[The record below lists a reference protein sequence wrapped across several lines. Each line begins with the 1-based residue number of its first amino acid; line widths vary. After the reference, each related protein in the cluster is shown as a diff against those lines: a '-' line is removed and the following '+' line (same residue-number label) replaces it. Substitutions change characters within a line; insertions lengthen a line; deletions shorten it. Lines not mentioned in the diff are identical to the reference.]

1 MGRENRCRKS
11 AAFLKYRWVFMSSMG
26 KRLTITNRFHEIE
39 FVYRSGFKQSFKR
52 KELIAFSEPGI
63 LVHSAGPGE
72 AL

>member
-11 AAFLKYRWVFMSSMG
+11 AAFLTYRWVFMSSMG
-26 KRLTITNRFHEIE
+26 KRLTITNRFYETE

-52 KELIAFSEPGI
+52 KELIAFSEPDI

>member
-11 AAFLKYRWVFMSSMG
+11 AAFLKYRWVIMSSMG
-26 KRLTITNRFHEIE
+26 KMLTITNRFHKTE

-63 LVHSAGPGE
+63 LVHLAGPGE